1 MKALAA
7 PACRLRVLNVEYNNF
22 EAADIALFADGL
34 AANRTLR
41 HLSLKGNIVTGIGVE
56 VGLELTL
63 RLQLTVLVLVIIIFP
78 GVLLATL
85 VWQCLNA
92 FLPPPNMPC

>member
-56 VGLELTL
+56 VRLELTL
-63 RLQLTVLVLVIIIFP
+63 RLQLTVLVLGDNYIPRCFTRHV
-78 GVLLATL
+78 VVT
-85 VWQCLNA
+85 VSKY
-92 FLPPPNMPC
+92 LPPAA

>member
-22 EAADIALFADGL
+22 TTADIALFADGL

-41 HLSLKGNIVTGIGVE
+41 HLSLEGNIVTGIGVE
-56 VGLELTL
+56 VRLELTL
-63 RLQLTVLVLVIIIFP
+63 RLQLTVLVLGDNYISRCFTRHV
-78 GVLLATL
+78 VVT
-85 VWQCLNA
+85 VSKC
-92 FLPPPNMPC
+92 LPPAA